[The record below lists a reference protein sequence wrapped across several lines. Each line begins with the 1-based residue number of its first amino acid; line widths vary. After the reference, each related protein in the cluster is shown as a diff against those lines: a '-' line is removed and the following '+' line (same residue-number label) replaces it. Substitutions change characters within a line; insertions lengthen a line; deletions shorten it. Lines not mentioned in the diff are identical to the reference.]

1 MCTPALEMMRFD
13 CAFFQWQASCSKL
26 SRRITLMKS
35 APQGTSPYPRTVFIG
50 SESLLAA
57 WNTCG
62 GQTSEVISIPP
73 TDLAFA
79 MDLISEALPDV
90 VVIEQAVAADGAG
103 LALMDRL
110 HSERYLRGTEV
121 RLLPPDRAADLMSSG
136 PGDLDPHAWLNGLAQ
151 ALPPRPERRAARV
164 RALADEQAL
173 VDGQPVTLIDLSAV
187 GAQVRS
193 QTVLK
198 PRQRIRLVLPPER
211 GSVKA
216 VAVVA
221 WSTFEI
227 GPTPTYRAGMAF
239 TRAIPDPA

>member
-1 MCTPALEMMRFD
+1 
-13 CAFFQWQASCSKL
+13 
-26 SRRITLMKS
+26 MKS
-35 APQGTSPYPRTVFIG
+35 APPSSSQYPRTVFIG

-57 WNTCG
+57 WNACG
-62 GQTSEVISIPP
+62 GQTSQVISLPL
-73 TDLAFA
+73 TDLTFA
-79 MDLISEALPDV
+79 LDLIGEAQPEV
-90 VVIEQAVAADGAG
+90 VVIEQAVAANGAG
-103 LALMDRL
+103 STLMDRL
-110 HSERYLRGTEV
+110 HNERYLRGTEV

-136 PGDLDPHAWLNGLAQ
+136 PGELDPQAWLNGLAQ
-151 ALPPRPERRAARV
+151 ALPARPERRAARV
-164 RALADEQAL
+164 RVQADERAL
-173 VDGQPVTLIDLSAV
+173 IDGQPVTLIDLSAV

-227 GPTPTYRAGMAF
+227 GPTPTYRAGVAF

>member
-1 MCTPALEMMRFD
+1 M
-13 CAFFQWQASCSKL
+13 Q
-26 SRRITLMKS
+26 S
-35 APQGTSPYPRTVFIG
+35 APLRTSPNPRTVFIG

-57 WNTCG
+57 WNACG
-62 GQTSEVISIPP
+62 GQTSQVISIPL
-73 TDLAFA
+73 TDLASA
-79 MDLISEALPDV
+79 IDLIAEAQPEV
-90 VVIEQAVAADGAG
+90 VVIEQAVAANGAG
-103 LALMDRL
+103 STLMDRL

-121 RLLPPDRAADLMSSG
+121 RLLPPDRAAVLMSSG
-136 PGDLDPHAWLNGLAQ
+136 PGGLDPQAWLNDLAQ

-164 RALADEQAL
+164 RAQADEQAL
-173 VDGQPVTLIDLSAV
+173 IDGQPVTLIDLSAV

-198 PRQRIRLVLPPER
+198 PRQRIRLLLPPER
-211 GSVKA
+211 GAIKA

>member
-1 MCTPALEMMRFD
+1 
-13 CAFFQWQASCSKL
+13 
-26 SRRITLMKS
+26 MKS
-35 APQGTSPYPRTVFIG
+35 APHDMSQYPRTVFIG
-50 SESLLAA
+50 SEALLAA
-57 WNTCG
+57 WNASG
-62 GQTSEVISIPP
+62 GQTSQVISIPP

-79 MDLISEALPDV
+79 MELIAEAQPEV
-90 VVIEQAVAADGAG
+90 VVIEQAVAANGDGS
-103 LALMDRL
+103 ALMDRL
-110 HSERYLRGTEV
+110 HNERYLRGTEV
-121 RLLPPDRAADLMSSG
+121 RLLPADRAAALMASG
-136 PGDLDPHAWLNGLAQ
+136 PGELDPHTWLSGLAQ

-164 RALADEQAL
+164 RAQADEQAL
-173 VDGQPVTLIDLSAV
+173 IDGQPVTLIDLSAV

-193 QTVLK
+193 SAVLK

-227 GPTPTYRAGMAF
+227 GPTPTYRAGVAF

>member
-1 MCTPALEMMRFD
+1 
-13 CAFFQWQASCSKL
+13 
-26 SRRITLMKS
+26 MKS
-35 APQGTSPYPRTVFIG
+35 ASSSSQHPRTVFIG

-57 WNTCG
+57 WNARG
-62 GQTSEVISIPP
+62 GQESQVIAVPL

-79 MDLISEALPDV
+79 IDLIGEAQPEI
-90 VVIEQAVAADGAG
+90 VVIEQAVAATGDGST
-103 LALMDRL
+103 LMDRL

-121 RLLPPDRAADLMSSG
+121 RLLPPDRAADLIASG
-136 PGDLDPHAWLNGLAQ
+136 PGDVHPQAWLADLAH
-151 ALPPRPERRAARV
+151 ALPPRPERRAQRI
-164 RALADEQAL
+164 RAAEDEQVL

-193 QTVLK
+193 ETVLK
-198 PRQRIRLVLPPER
+198 PRQRIRVVLAPER

-227 GPTPTYRAGMAF
+227 GPTPTYRAGVAF
-239 TRAIPDPA
+239 TRAIPDIA

>member
-1 MCTPALEMMRFD
+1 
-13 CAFFQWQASCSKL
+13 
-26 SRRITLMKS
+26 MKS
-35 APQGTSPYPRTVFIG
+35 ASQGASPYPRTVFIG
-50 SESLLAA
+50 SESLSAA
-57 WNTCG
+57 WNACG

-103 LALMDRL
+103 SALMDRL
-110 HSERYLRGTEV
+110 HNERYLRGTEV

-136 PGDLDPHAWLNGLAQ
+136 PGDLEPLAWLQGLAH
-151 ALPPRPERRAARV
+151 ALPARPERRAARV
-164 RALADEQAL
+164 RVPADEQAL
-173 VDGQPVTLIDLSAV
+173 IDGQPVTLIDLSAV

-193 QTVLK
+193 QTVLR

-227 GPTPTYRAGMAF
+227 GPTPTYRAGIAF

>member
-1 MCTPALEMMRFD
+1 MR
-13 CAFFQWQASCSKL
+13 
-26 SRRITLMKS
+26 S
-35 APQGTSPYPRTVFIG
+35 APLSSSRYPRMVFIG

-57 WNTCG
+57 WNACG

-73 TDLAFA
+73 TDLAYA
-79 MDLISEALPDV
+79 IDLIGEAQPDV

-103 LALMDRL
+103 SALMHRL
-110 HSERYLRGTEV
+110 HDERYLRGTEV
-121 RLLPPDRAADLMSSG
+121 RLLPPDQAAALMSSG
-136 PGDLDPHAWLNGLAQ
+136 PGELDPHAWLSGLAQ
-151 ALPPRPERRAARV
+151 ALPPRPARRAARV
-164 RALADEQAL
+164 RVEADEKAL
-173 VDGQPVTLIDLSAV
+173 IDGQPVTLIDLSAV

-193 QTVLK
+193 EAVLK

-211 GSVKA
+211 GSLKA